1 MLIAVVLSVFPSRR
15 VRHGR
20 LWRPALVV
28 TAALVLPTSSRA
40 QDTTLL
46 ECNERVS
53 LTATPRF
60 DPPVSEPLQYEWRDG
75 TDTVLGTEAILDR
88 AFPVGRFDLTL
99 RAYAS
104 AGRTAVARMA
114 IEVRDALPPA
124 VRTVSRSLEVDNA
137 TLGAAGFDLF
147 RAVGF
152 SARDLCDSRPQLRVE
167 PPGPYSSGTTTVRL
181 SATDAAGNTASV
193 SLPLTVVTPTAAGAP
208 ARPGERRGAAGTA
221 SDRTAGGS
229 PVGGEGAQA
238 AAPPVPG
245 GPTAPGAPAA
255 EGAASSGETDR
266 ESGASAKAED
276 VGARSGASG
285 SSGTPSRGAD
295 GGGPAP
301 PAPAQADRSTGASI
315 RTSETTSFVGTFG
328 PLAGVSLALAAF
340 VLLARKRRQRE
351 AAAPPLI
358 PPPGTLRARATPA
371 AAHHELVLL
380 DGFPQPRLAVRFR
393 PRSVPGD
400 PVVDAV
406 DDLMATQTMGRP

>member
-15 VRHGR
+15 VQHGR

-60 DPPVSEPLQYEWRDG
+60 DPPVSEPLQYEWRDR
-75 TDTVLGTEAILDR
+75 TDTVLGTEPILDR

-114 IEVRDALPPA
+114 LEVRDTLPPA
-124 VRTVSRSLEVDNA
+124 VRTVSQSLEVDNA
-137 TLGAAGFDLF
+137 TVGAAGFDLF

-193 SLPLTVVTPTAAGAP
+193 SLPLTVVTTPAAGAP

-221 SDRTAGGS
+221 SDRTAGRS
-229 PVGGEGAQA
+229 PVGEGAQA

-266 ESGASAKAED
+266 ESRAPADAAD
-276 VGARSGASG
+276 VGARSGPSG
-285 SSGTPSRGAD
+285 SPGTPSRGAD

-301 PAPAQADRSTGASI
+301 PAPARADRSTGASI
-315 RTSETTSFVGTFG
+315 RTSETTSFVETFG
-328 PLAGVSLALAAF
+328 PLAGVSLALGAF
-340 VLLARKRRQRE
+340 VLLARRRRQRE

-358 PPPGTLRARATPA
+358 LPQGTLCARATPA
-371 AAHHELVLL
+371 AAHHEVVLL
-380 DGFPQPRLAVRFR
+380 DGFPQPQLAVRFR

-406 DDLMATQTMGRP
+406 DDVVATQTLE